1 MKKLILIALA
11 MLTAGITYAQL
22 IPGFTIGPKVGA
34 SFSKFST
41 DIDDLEAEMKNTL
54 HFGAFARIGKKVYFQ
69 PELLVNTRKGEMR
82 NSNLDLKAGT
92 VKVGSLD
99 VPLLVGYRL
108 IDAKVFNIRAMAG
121 PSVNKVIN
129 KTIELDEGWD
139 DDINL
144 TEDNLRDLNWG
155 FQFGAGVDVL
165 MFAVD
170 LRYEIGLNDFSKL
183 DNFDLKNNTFT
194 LSVGWK
200 IL

>member
-1 MKKLILIALA
+1 MLA
-11 MLTAGITYAQL
+11 VGITNAQL

-34 SFSKFST
+34 SFSKFTT
-41 DIDDLEAEMKNTL
+41 DVDELETEMKNTI

-129 KTIELDEGWD
+129 KTIDLDEGWD
-139 DDINL
+139 EDINL

-194 LSVGWK
+194 LSLGWK

>member
-11 MLTAGITYAQL
+11 IFTAGITYAQL